1 MVDIQILLVNWLDTC
16 WDELLYVATDGK
28 GRMMS
33 TAAMPAIFLA
43 LKSRGRILAPFSS
56 VPERSEAVNACA
68 LPQTHSQAAE

>member
-16 WDELLYVATDGK
+16 WDELLYVATDGR

-43 LKSRGRILAPFSS
+43 LKSRGRILAPFFI
-56 VPERSEAVNACA
+56 PERSEAVNACA
-68 LPQTHSQAAE
+68 LPKTHSQAAE